1 MNPTD
6 AEYARIRA
14 VVHEWA
20 DRVARG
26 EKMPPYGF
34 DADAQDIRHKQEE
47 AEGKA
52 GIKNG

>member
-1 MNPTD
+1 MNPTN

-26 EKMPPYGF
+26 EKMQPYGF
-34 DADAQDIRHKQEE
+34 DAQGRDVRKEL
-47 AEGKA
+47 
-52 GIKNG
+52 KNAD